1 MSFLGLCGYCRSFVP
16 NFSVI
21 EKPLRDLI
29 HRPGLTMSS
38 LITWSEAADAAFV
51 FKMKKALQ
59 SPPTL
64 GIPDPTK
71 PFIQAVD
78 EREGC
83 MTSVLSQKH
92 DSNLRPVACFSAK
105 LGPVAAGLL
114 KCLRATA
121 AAVKALSASRGLVG
135 YAPLTLLVPHA
146 VSLILAE
153 QKTWHLSA
161 ARYLR
166 YHTCLLDMPNVTVKH
181 CNTLNPA
188 SLMPLPTDG
197 DPHDCVAELDVIC
210 SPRPD
215 LTDEPRTNA
224 DFVLYTAGSAF

>member
-1 MSFLGLCGYCRSFVP
+1 MP
-16 NFSVI
+16 
-21 EKPLRDLI
+21 
-29 HRPGLTMSS
+29 S
-38 LITWSEAADAAFV
+38 LITWSEASDAAFV
-51 FKMKKALQ
+51 FEMKKAVQ

-83 MTSVLSQKH
+83 LHDLCSFTEAWLQSQACCLFFSQARPGCCRPAEVPACHSCSCKGSVSI
-92 DSNLRPVACFSAK
+92 
-105 LGPVAAGLL
+105 
-114 KCLRATA
+114 
-121 AAVKALSASRGLVG
+121 LVG
-135 YAPLTLLVPHA
+135 YALLTLLVPHA

-166 YHTCLLDMPNVTVKH
+166 YHTCQLDMPNVKVKH

-188 SLMPLPTDG
+188 SLMPLPTDV

-224 DFVLYTAGSAF
+224 VFVLYTDGSAF